1 MYVKAGLI
9 LHKEGYMVVLGVT
22 GPSGSGKGEI
32 SKILLNMGYSVI
44 DADAIYHDLLVP
56 PSKCLDELVREF
68 GRHIL
73 TAGGLLNRETL
84 ASMVFGDENKA
95 KLETLNSITHKH
107 VIDKIK
113 KIICSMRAMG
123 APVCVIDAPLLI
135 ESGLNNMCDFTLA
148 VLADKE
154 VRLKRIM
161 KRDNIDIERA
171 EKRINSQKNDEFYM
185 ENSDFTVLN
194 NSDKAQ
200 LGSAINEILLMKGI
214 SNAK

>member
-1 MYVKAGLI
+1 MI
-9 LHKEGYMVVLGVT
+9 VLGVT
-22 GPSGSGKGEI
+22 GPSGSGKGEV

-44 DADAIYHDLLVP
+44 DADAVYHDLLIP
-56 PSKCLDELVREF
+56 PSKCLDELVYEF

-84 ASMVFGDENKA
+84 ASMVFGDENKE
-95 KLETLNSITHKH
+95 KLDALNRITHKH
-107 VIDKIK
+107 VTDKIK

-135 ESGLNNMCDFTLA
+135 EAGLMDTCDFTIA

-154 VRLKRIM
+154 IRLDRIM

-171 EKRINSQKNDEFYM
+171 KKRINSQKNDDFYT
-185 ENSDFTVLN
+185 ENSDFTVFN

-200 LGSAINEILLMKGI
+200 LKSAIGEILLMKGV

>member
-1 MYVKAGLI
+1 MI
-9 LHKEGYMVVLGVT
+9 ILGVT
-22 GPSGSGKGEI
+22 GPSGSGKGEV
-32 SKILLNMGYSVI
+32 SKILLNMGFSVI

-68 GRHIL
+68 GRQIL

-84 ASMVFGDENKA
+84 GSMVFGEDNKE
-95 KLETLNSITHKH
+95 KLEALNKITHKH

-113 KIICSMRAMG
+113 KIVCSMRAMG

-135 ESGLNNMCDFTLA
+135 ESGLDGMCDVTLA
-148 VLADKE
+148 VLADKK
-154 VRLKRIM
+154 VRLERIM
-161 KRDNIDIERA
+161 KRDCIDIERA
-171 EKRINSQKNDEFYM
+171 KKRIDSQKNDEFYM

-200 LGSAINEILLMKGI
+200 LRSAINEILLMKGI
-214 SNAK
+214 GNAK